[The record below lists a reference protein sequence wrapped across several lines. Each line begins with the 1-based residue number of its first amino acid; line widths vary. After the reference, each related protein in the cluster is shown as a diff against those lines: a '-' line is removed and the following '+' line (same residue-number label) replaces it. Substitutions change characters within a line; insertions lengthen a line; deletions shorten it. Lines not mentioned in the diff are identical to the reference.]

1 MTPVI
6 KTSKKGK
13 KNYDESEK
21 LEAQTCEYT
30 FVFDFFLVHYSII
43 FEISHKMPLLSVSAV
58 PTCGNKDCK
67 VTNESP
73 NYGCDDCNGVFH
85 WDCLG
90 LKLKDIDRCLP
101 CAEKLNQLDT
111 VEEVEETQDDSQK
124 ANEYL
129 IDEAFGEK
137 EMGQEG
143 ELI

>member
-1 MTPVI
+1 VTPVI
-6 KTSKKGK
+6 ETSKKGK

-73 NYGCDDCNGVFH
+73 NYGCDECKGVFH
-85 WDCLG
+85 WACLG
-90 LKLKDIDRCLP
+90 HALNDLDRCLP
-101 CAEKLNQLDT
+101 CAEKLKEFFT
-111 VEEVEETQDDSQK
+111 EEEVEQTQDDSQ
-124 ANEYL
+124 NE
-129 IDEAFGEK
+129 ACGEK
-137 EMGQEG
+137 EMGQEC
-143 ELI
+143 EFI

>member
-6 KTSKKGK
+6 ETSKKGK

-73 NYGCDDCNGVFH
+73 NYGCDECKGVFH
-85 WDCLG
+85 WACLG
-90 LKLKDIDRCLP
+90 HALNDLDRCLP
-101 CAEKLNQLDT
+101 CAEKLKEFFT
-111 VEEVEETQDDSQK
+111 EEEVEQTQDDSQ
-124 ANEYL
+124 N
-129 IDEAFGEK
+129 EAFGKK

-143 ELI
+143 EFI